1 MLGNQSYD
9 KAELQEI
16 IGGRNGDAS
25 LVLAGHLIAAKLN
38 LANGS
43 DPAPVSSTIAEADAL
58 LSRFSGKLPY
68 AVKRSSP
75 PGEAMATDVAVLRD
89 YNLGNLTP
97 GCGP

>member
-1 MLGNQSYD
+1 MSG
-9 KAELQEI
+9 
-16 IGGRNGDAS
+16 
-25 LVLAGHLIAAKLN
+25 
-38 LANGS
+38 
-43 DPAPVSSTIAEADAL
+43 TIAEADAL
-58 LSRFSGKLPY
+58 LSGFSGKLPY